1 MVLEIN
7 SILVYMACIIF
18 LFIMGRFFILP
29 LKSIAK
35 IMGNS
40 ILGGIL
46 IFLVN
51 VIGNFFGFHIGLN
64 IGTAIITG
72 ILGIPRSNF
81 IHHFK
86 NMDWLILQKEEKESI
101 ITKKERRIFL
111 WNIRKSSKLR
121 GPMNMGREKNF

>member
-35 IMGNS
+35 IIGNS

-64 IGTAIITG
+64 IGTAIIAG

-111 WNIRKSSKLR
+111 WNIRK
-121 GPMNMGREKNF
+121 